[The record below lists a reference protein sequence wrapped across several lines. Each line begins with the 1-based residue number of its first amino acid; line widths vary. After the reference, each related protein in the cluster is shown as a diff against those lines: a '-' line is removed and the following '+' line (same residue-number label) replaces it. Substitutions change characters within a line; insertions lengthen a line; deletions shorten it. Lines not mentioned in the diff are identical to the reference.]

1 MAQFEFDASS
11 VIEALQK
18 ADLFDDAASTELLK
32 AGASHLTDTI
42 QEEAGRSSYRLSE
55 ISDKAGPS
63 SVRRDKNGTHYISV
77 SVKGKNARGE
87 RLATIAF
94 VLNYGRQ
101 KKYGLIAPSYFWT
114 RAVQRA
120 EKSIGRIYENIVNRI
135 LKERG
140 ISDA

>member
-32 AGASHLTDTI
+32 AGASLLTDTI
-42 QEEAGRSSYRLSE
+42 QEEE

-101 KKYGLIAPSYFWT
+101 KKYGLIAPSYMWT

>member
-32 AGASHLTDTI
+32 AGATHLVDTI
-42 QEEAGRSSYRLSE
+42 KAETGRTFYNLTSISKNIFLSSIRK
-55 ISDKAGPS
+55 DKSGM
-63 SVRRDKNGTHYISV
+63 HYITV
-77 SVKGKNARGE
+77 SVKGKNRRGE
-87 RLATIAF
+87 RLATVAF

-101 KKYGLIAPSYFWT
+101 EKYGRIVPNYFWT
-114 RAVQRA
+114 WAVQRA
-120 EKSIGRIYENIVNRI
+120 EKTIGRIYENIVNRI